1 MDAQNRTTHVSSVN
15 VPTASFESCRVNEA
29 SAQINHLRITSSLS
43 QLFIRTCQVPN
54 STCQLT
60 YQNQERLVTMF
71 HRGIDYLTL
80 S

>member
-1 MDAQNRTTHVSSVN
+1 MDAQNRTTHVPSVN
-15 VPTASFESCRVNEA
+15 VQTCSFGSSRVNET
-29 SAQINHLRITSSLS
+29 SAQINHLRITSSLP
-43 QLFIRTCQVPN
+43 QLFIRTCKV
-54 STCQLT
+54 T